1 MVIVKVEDKDNNKH
15 KKIRKMAVAQQAC
28 SRQVSDEA
36 HTRGE
41 NGAAVALT
49 FDKARR
55 GGFYTRV
62 GNMTSILQGQ
72 RLASKIEYKRM
83 RIVPVADHL
92 ASYGE
97 SSGFRI
103 KENLLKCCEVH
114 GIKCEH
120 NKGGHHHG
128 ECRRRKL
135 DLRERC
141 GIESRQV

>member
-1 MVIVKVEDKDNNKH
+1 MAIAKVEDKDNNKH
-15 KKIRKMAVAQQAC
+15 EKIRKTAVAQQAH
-28 SRQVSDEA
+28 SRRASDEA

-62 GNMTSILQGQ
+62 GDMTSILRGQ
-72 RLASKIEYKRM
+72 RLASKIEYERM
-83 RIVPVADHL
+83 RIVPVADRL

-97 SSGFRI
+97 SSGVRI
-103 KENLLKCCEVH
+103 KENLLKCCEVR
-114 GIKCEH
+114 GVKREH
-120 NKGGHHHG
+120 NEGGHHRG
-128 ECRRRKL
+128 EYRRRKL